1 VVVVVT
7 TKTLTFID
15 VIVVSTTVVAMWSY
29 FLNFITIVF
38 LVSRLKEQV
47 KMYKLRFVPIDKENE
62 QLNFENWYVNKVSQR
77 L

>member
-1 VVVVVT
+1 MVVVVT